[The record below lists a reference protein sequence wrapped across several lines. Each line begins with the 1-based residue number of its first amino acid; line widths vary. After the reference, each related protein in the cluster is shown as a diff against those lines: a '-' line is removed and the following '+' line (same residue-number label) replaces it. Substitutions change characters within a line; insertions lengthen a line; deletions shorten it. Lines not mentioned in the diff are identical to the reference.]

1 MGKVHMAQQE
11 IQGDLITIETLIED
25 LTAIGI
31 SAGMTLLVHSSMK
44 ALGGWMPGGPVD
56 VVLALEQVLGP
67 EGTLVMPTHTSGL
80 SDPGGW
86 SMPPVRESWWE
97 PIRRTMP
104 AYDPDLTP
112 TRKMGAIPECF
123 RKQKG
128 AVRSLHP
135 QLSFAAWGKR
145 VRDVVDDHPLEFGM
159 GERSPLARIYE
170 AEGWVLLLGV
180 GHGNNTSLHLAEM
193 RADFPGKTE
202 RTAKAPI
209 VRDGI
214 REWASF
220 RELDYDSSDFEAI
233 GRDFAKDTGL
243 VRSGRIANATA
254 MLMPQQ
260 PLVDYGVRW
269 MERNRQAGGQAAE
282 EPGK

>member
-1 MGKVHMAQQE
+1 VQQE
-11 IQGDLITIETLIED
+11 IQGDLITIETLVED
-25 LTAIGI
+25 LTAMGV
-31 SAGMTLLVHSSMK
+31 SEGMTLLVHSSMK
-44 ALGGWMPGGPVD
+44 AMGGWMPGGPVD

-135 QLSFAAWGKR
+135 QLSFAARGKR
-145 VRDVVDDHPLEFGM
+145 VQDIVADHPPEFGM

-202 RTAKAPI
+202 RIAKAPI

-233 GRDFAKDTGL
+233 GRDFAKHTGL
-243 VRSGRIANATA
+243 VRSGRIANAMA
-254 MLMPQQ
+254 VLMPQK

-269 MERNRQAGGQAAE
+269 MERNRQAGG
-282 EPGK
+282 